1 VWRQEPSRWAP
12 TLVSD
17 GRVGGVRLGDIPIA
31 GWFIS
36 YISIHFMENPTQIKE
51 NLEKIRGT
59 LMDWTPSVVFLFKW
73 FGSPVV
79 TMG

>member
-1 VWRQEPSRWAP
+1 
-12 TLVSD
+12 VSD